1 MHHLCWAMTKLYKR
15 LLIFLL
21 ALAGNVSAMEPSK
34 GWNALLAGDFF
45 AAKEQFE
52 AVLQKDSLNQ
62 DALEGMMVIHEIFN
76 APIAYQN
83 TVSRYL
89 RHYPNDALYSTFWNA
104 YEEDYEKTVA
114 DRRLSESTRLEAR
127 LQLAL
132 RESDAS
138 KDYLKNL
145 QRYRKVFPLLPWNVI
160 GPFKNANGSAHVE
173 VLPPEKDDFKKEAR
187 YTDESGR
194 ELQWVSPAFTAG
206 TGRLYFEQ
214 HLQEVPYGQDF
225 TYYAQCFFSLN
236 QGQSLQLR
244 VGRSAPIKI
253 WINGYEVLSDS
264 SRVRFQY
271 DRDAVSLKLPAG
283 KHSLLIK
290 LSSYNPLMD
299 SYDLLSFFDSPSY
312 NQDMLSVRFTDE
324 NGAAFEDLVFSREG
338 EVNSEWKPQSERLSL
353 SPDEQL
359 YQQLQL
365 QGRPFLDFA
374 YCKALIRDG
383 DYYDAEAY
391 FAPLAKKNPGN
402 VFYSYLAAK
411 ALSFNG
417 KIEQAYRLMSALAK
431 EKSPVFGYLYE
442 RHQEIDLKTDPE
454 KFKESLD
461 FLNGLCPDSKTLV
474 RNYLT
479 YFDKVGKKDE
489 RDAYIQS
496 IMHRY
501 PEYNS
506 WLEMELSTY
515 VPPREKFG
523 AREELREQKAA
534 VKRLKRGSS
543 DDDFET
549 AIDFYKGRKKSNR
562 ALALMDDR
570 IRMSPQ
576 VSSYRIEKADFL
588 YELERYD
595 EAIATAAEV
604 LTINPYNE
612 TAFVTMAQC
621 HEMKKNNNKAL
632 EMYRK
637 ALTYSSGYNR
647 TNIRNSIEKIE
658 GASRYKSIFRTP
670 GFDDIL
676 QERKQWSGLSNE
688 QDAIILLSTKD
699 MVLTNEKQ
707 VEIYHKLMVL
717 VLTEAGAERWTEGNF
732 RHMGNILSLKVVKP
746 DGSENSPDSR
756 GGYVVFKNLSPGDLI
771 QIETKSEFELNGPFD
786 NEINNGYYVFY
797 TDPVYFSKFEVAIPA
812 NKVLQYSSHKF
823 EGGPDTFSNTQYL
836 HYRWQHYHL
845 PGIKDEEGVPDAFDR
860 YRSIQV
866 SSMTD
871 WSKMVKWYQR
881 ETYRRL
887 ELTYDIRHVLDTL
900 LKPTMTDEQKVGRI
914 YNFVTRQIKYSF
926 VPFLNSKFI
935 PKYPANTLSAGIGD
949 CKDVATLMIQML
961 REAGISAWYTL
972 VKTNN
977 YHYLDAVPS
986 LAFDHVIVCYELQG
1000 KRHYAD
1006 LTTNFYPLGVLPE
1019 MDNGA
1024 LALLIKDG
1032 EKETFR
1038 LPADLLD
1045 ANKTMV
1051 KVQIEAKL
1059 NADRSLY
1066 AEVEMEETGAAAG
1079 RSREMVTRSPTA
1091 RLLNLM
1097 VEQIGSDVYEN
1108 IELDQLKFNALFEID
1123 SPLTTSFSL
1132 SSQAY
1137 ADKVSG
1143 LYILRFPYVR
1153 SIGRHPGIMSG
1164 ERQNRIDLNQLLDI
1178 RPVYQVLD
1186 LQFPE
1191 GYELMEL
1198 PENMAASSEF
1208 GQYVVNFEA
1217 RPNGIRVIKHQSFKR
1232 QLIGIDEFD
1241 DFRNFYLKLL
1251 DYDKLKIAINR
1262 KSGQN

>member
-1 MHHLCWAMTKLYKR
+1 MHHLCRAMTKLYKL
-15 LLIFLL
+15 LLILL
-21 ALAGNVSAMEPSK
+21 PALPYNAYALEQSE
-34 GWNALLAGDFF
+34 GWDALLAGDFF
-45 AAKEQFE
+45 AAQEQFE
-52 AVLQKDSLNQ
+52 ASLQKDSLNQ
-62 DALEGMMVIHEIFN
+62 DALEGMIVIHEIFN

-89 RHYPNDALYSTFWNA
+89 RHYPIDALYTTFWNA
-104 YEEDYEKTVA
+104 YEEDYEKTVN
-114 DRRLSESTRLEAR
+114 DVRLSESARLEAR

-138 KDYLKNL
+138 KDYEKNL
-145 QRYRKVFPLLPWNVI
+145 QRYRKIFPLLPWNVI
-160 GPFKNANGSAHVE
+160 GPFKNANGSGHVE
-173 VLPPEKDDFKKEAR
+173 VFPPEKDGFKKGIR

-194 ELQWVSPAFTAG
+194 ELQWVSPAYTAG
-206 TGRLYFEQ
+206 TGRLYFGQ

-236 QGQSLQLR
+236 EERSLQLR
-244 VGRSAPIKI
+244 IGRSAPIKI

-271 DRDAVSLKLPAG
+271 DRDAISLKLPAG

-299 SYDLLSFFDSPSY
+299 TYDLLSFFDSPSY
-312 NQDMLSVRFTDE
+312 NQDMLSLRFTNE
-324 NGAAFEDLVFSREG
+324 YGAAVEDLAFSREG
-338 EVNSEWKPQSERLSL
+338 EVNDQWKPQSERLSM
-353 SPDEQL
+353 STDEQL
-359 YQQLQL
+359 YQKLQI

-391 FAPLAKKNPGN
+391 FVPLAKKNPGN
-402 VFYSYLAAK
+402 VLYAYLAAK

-417 KIEQAYRLMSALAK
+417 KIEQAYRLMSALSK

-442 RHQEIDLKTDPE
+442 KHQEIDLKTDPE

-461 FLNGLCPDSKTLV
+461 FLNRLCPDSRTIV
-474 RNYLT
+474 RNYLM
-479 YFDKVGKKDE
+479 YFDKVGQKDA

-496 IMHRY
+496 IMNRY
-501 PEYNS
+501 AEYSS
-506 WLEMELSTY
+506 WLETELSTY

-534 VKRLKRGSS
+534 IKRLKRGSN
-543 DDDFET
+543 DDDFEV
-549 AIDFYKGRKKSNR
+549 AIEFYKGRKKSKKT
-562 ALALMDDR
+562 LALMDDR

-576 VSSYRIEKADFL
+576 VSSYRIEKADYL

-595 EAIATAAEV
+595 EAITNAQEV
-604 LTINPYNE
+604 LTIHPYNE
-612 TAFVTMAQC
+612 AAFETMAQC
-621 HEMKKNNNKAL
+621 YEMKKNNNRAL

-637 ALTYSSGYNR
+637 ALTYSTGYNR
-647 TNIRNSIEKIE
+647 TNIRNNIEKIE

-676 QERKQWSGLSNE
+676 KERKQWVALTNE
-688 QDAIILLSTKD
+688 QDAVILLSTKD

-717 VLTEAGAERWTEGNF
+717 ILTEAGAERWTEGNF
-732 RHMGNILSLKVVKP
+732 RHMGNIVSLKVVKP

-786 NEINNGYYVFY
+786 NEITNGYYLFY
-797 TDPVYFSKFEVAIPA
+797 TDPVYFSKFEVAIPKG
-812 NKVLQYSSHKF
+812 KVLEYRMHKF
-823 EGGPDTFSNTQYL
+823 EGSPDNFSNTQYM

-860 YRSIQV
+860 YRSIQI

-887 ELTYDIRHVLDTL
+887 ELTYDIRNVLDTL
-900 LKPTMTDEQKVGRI
+900 LKPAMTDEQKVGRI
-914 YNFVTRQIKYSF
+914 YNFVTRQIKYSY

-977 YHYLDAVPS
+977 YHYLDAPPS

-1038 LPADLLD
+1038 LPTDLLD

-1051 KVQIEAKL
+1051 KVQIKSKL
-1059 NADRSLY
+1059 NADRSLQ
-1066 AEVEMEETGAAAG
+1066 AEVKMQETGAAAG
-1079 RSREMVTRSPTA
+1079 RSREMITRSPTT

-1108 IELDQLKFNALFEID
+1108 IELDQLKFGALFEID
-1123 SPLTTSFSL
+1123 SPLTTSFAL

-1137 ADKVSG
+1137 ADQVSG
-1143 LYILRFPYVR
+1143 LYILRFPYIR
-1153 SIGRHPGIMSG
+1153 SISRQPGITSG

-1178 RPVYQVLD
+1178 RPVHQVLD

-1208 GQYVVNFEA
+1208 GQYEVNFEA
-1217 RPNGIRVIKHQSFKR
+1217 RPNGIRVIKSQQFKR
-1232 QLIGIDEFD
+1232 QLIGVEEFEE
-1241 DFRNFYLKLL
+1241 FRNFYLKLL
-1251 DYDKLKIAINR
+1251 DYDKLKIAIHR
-1262 KSGQN
+1262 KTGRN